1 MLEDADEQRP
11 VVLVVDDAPSSLGM
25 LCDTLEGEG
34 YTVLVA
40 RDGDA
45 ALQRLE
51 LVVPDAILLDAV
63 MPGLSGFDTCR
74 QIKATPALAHIPVIF
89 MTGLSETPHVLEGF
103 ACSGLTT

>member
-1 MLEDADEQRP
+1 MATSLETQRP

-25 LCDTLEGEG
+25 LCDSLEGEG

-74 QIKATPALAHIPVIF
+74 QIKANPALSHIPVIF
-89 MTGLSETPHVLEGF
+89 MTGLSETEHVLEGF
-103 ACSGLTT
+103 ACGGVD